1 MLIGFILFFTGIF
14 FMKNPELSDPSMYL
28 LFVPL
33 IYIAEIL
40 NDYFQWWHTPVN
52 LPEDRKALRFLLLE
66 SVLIL
71 LPVLLYY
78 AVYEDVST
86 LLSFHAFVSICLI
99 GLGFK
104 YAILGLGRFFEKNFS
119 RKTV

>member
-40 NDYFQWWHTPVN
+40 N
-52 LPEDRKALRFLLLE
+52 E
-66 SVLIL
+66 
-71 LPVLLYY
+71 
-78 AVYEDVST
+78 
-86 LLSFHAFVSICLI
+86 
-99 GLGFK
+99 
-104 YAILGLGRFFEKNFS
+104 
-119 RKTV
+119 